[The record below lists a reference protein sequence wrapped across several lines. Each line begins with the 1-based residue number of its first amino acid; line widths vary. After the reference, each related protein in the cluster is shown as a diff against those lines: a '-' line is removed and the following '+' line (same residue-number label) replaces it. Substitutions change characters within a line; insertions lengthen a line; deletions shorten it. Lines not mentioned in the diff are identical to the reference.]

1 MADMIS
7 CCINEQKTFEIELN
21 VLHEK
26 LKESQGREKK
36 FELQI
41 SSLNKDV
48 QYYRSQSKS
57 IKKSGEQGI
66 KQIMAVVDGK
76 IEKEKY
82 ARHSLPNLDRKQKL
96 SILWLM
102 NPKADSKLV
111 NHLMNK
117 S

>member
-1 MADMIS
+1 MGGTKGDGI
-7 CCINEQKTFEIELN
+7 EEIEL
-21 VLHEK
+21 VGL
-26 LKESQGREKK
+26 REKK

-82 ARHSLPNLDRKQKL
+82 ARHSLPNLDRK
-96 SILWLM
+96 
-102 NPKADSKLV
+102 
-111 NHLMNK
+111 
-117 S
+117 